1 MKKSIKKSLALVLAL
16 AVLTAIALTGCG
28 NSKSS
33 KIQIAVPNDTTNEAR
48 ALLLLQENGVIK
60 LRDGAGITAT
70 KNDIIENPHNVE
82 IVEAEA
88 AQIPNV
94 LKDVDYAVIN
104 SNYAINAGL
113 NPVSDSFLIEGSSS
127 AYGNI
132 LVTKQGNENSPKI
145 LALAAALN
153 SKQVANF
160 ISDKYNGSVISVV
173 ENPGDGYDPNIDYDA
188 LKDTT
193 ITVAAS
199 PTPHAEI
206 LEVAK
211 QILAEKGI
219 ALNIQTYNDYVVPN
233 TVVEDGT
240 IDANYFQHT
249 PYLDNFNEERALTLC
264 LSAQSTLN
272 RWLFTAA
279 SRQILTLSVLKA
291 NNKAKGE
298 LSLIELKNVSKSF
311 DTAEGKVDALK
322 DVSITIEDGDI
333 YGIIGMSG
341 AGKSTLVRCINM
353 LEKPT
358 SGEVIVNGKRLDTMS
373 PAQLRAAR
381 RNITMIF
388 QQFNL
393 LMQRNCLKNVCFPME
408 LAGAS
413 KKDAQNRAK
422 ELLALVGLPDKA
434 KAYPAQLSGGQQQ
447 RIAIARAL
455 ATNPK
460 VLLCDE
466 ATSALDPKT
475 TRQILE
481 LIRDINKKLGITV
494 VIITHQMSVVKEVC
508 NHVAILDDG
517 IIAEEGLVSSVFTS
531 PKSEAARTWYSPAAR
546 I

>member
-1 MKKSIKKSLALVLAL
+1 M
-16 AVLTAIALTGCG
+16 
-28 NSKSS
+28 
-33 KIQIAVPNDTTNEAR
+33 
-48 ALLLLQENGVIK
+48 
-60 LRDGAGITAT
+60 
-70 KNDIIENPHNVE
+70 
-82 IVEAEA
+82 
-88 AQIPNV
+88 
-94 LKDVDYAVIN
+94 
-104 SNYAINAGL
+104 
-113 NPVSDSFLIEGSSS
+113 
-127 AYGNI
+127 
-132 LVTKQGNENSPKI
+132 
-145 LALAAALN
+145 
-153 SKQVANF
+153 
-160 ISDKYNGSVISVV
+160 
-173 ENPGDGYDPNIDYDA
+173 
-188 LKDTT
+188 
-193 ITVAAS
+193 
-199 PTPHAEI
+199 
-206 LEVAK
+206 
-211 QILAEKGI
+211 
-219 ALNIQTYNDYVVPN
+219 
-233 TVVEDGT
+233 
-240 IDANYFQHT
+240 
-249 PYLDNFNEERALTLC
+249 
-264 LSAQSTLN
+264 
-272 RWLFTAA
+272 
-279 SRQILTLSVLKA
+279 
-291 NNKAKGE
+291 
-298 LSLIELKNVSKSF
+298 IELKNVSKSF

-373 PAQLRAAR
+373 SAQLRAAR

-447 RIAIARAL
+447 RVAIARAL

-531 PKSEAARTWYSPAAR
+531 PKSEAAPPGIPQRRGYDGIGSAAR
-546 I
+546 KTLKADILKCIRNVCTACGKTCHRRGHQRKCDFRDNAEAFGRNLRQYVARYSEQSI